1 MAEGCRNSA
10 ADFRTIGVDVIKIV
24 VAIAKF
30 IKSSFKHLRR
40 SDGFI

>member
-10 ADFRTIGVDVIKIV
+10 ADFRTIGVDMIKIFE
-24 VAIAKF
+24 AIAQF

-40 SDGFI
+40 GDGFI